1 VNPEPSLLIIARL
14 ADDFDLT
21 DLPWSETAS
30 AKISI
35 NRAKFKNLEMV
46 EVIVDA
52 MPFQLSR
59 LTAAETSQRI
69 AAMKDQWLSTDT
81 LSPAD
86 SAIGVAL
93 TGNLTGARHLPQV
106 NQRLLLLGK
115 WIGES
120 LDASAA
126 AWMPSQTIL
135 SFVNFREAVEKYPA
149 GGALPF
155 SDK

>member
-1 VNPEPSLLIIARL
+1 
-14 ADDFDLT
+14 
-21 DLPWSETAS
+21 
-30 AKISI
+30 
-35 NRAKFKNLEMV
+35 
-46 EVIVDA
+46 
-52 MPFQLSR
+52 
-59 LTAAETSQRI
+59 
-69 AAMKDQWLSTDT
+69 MKDQWLSPDT
-81 LSPAD
+81 LSPTD

-120 LDASAA
+120 LDANAA

-149 GGALPF
+149 GGPMPF
-155 SDK
+155 SGA